1 MGARNFRAFVQSLL
15 PTWLTKPDGFGQRMS
30 VGVIGYTADLIAE
43 ANSQAI
49 KAGWV
54 KQDSSPDD
62 ALPGIGENFNIK
74 QVSGES
80 NAAFRARLTNTP
92 GAWVLW
98 QEAAT
103 DQFVI
108 NALAPF
114 GVDPSQILLVARVL
128 EAVGNW
134 STWRVVLEPQP
145 GLPLPWDEATWGG
158 DPWGDWGTKSQTW
171 GTDATQAEIFG
182 IIRLLCKWKSAH
194 EIGVDVI
201 LNYDDHIWGF
211 GTWGAPKTWGING
224 VVGWVL
230 GRFWGGDYKAHV
242 WADKETYRPQLDAVW
257 GGKIRV

>member
-1 MGARNFRAFVQSLL
+1 MAARNFRAFVQALL
-15 PTWLTKPDGFGQRMS
+15 PTSLALPDAFGVRFA

-54 KQDSSPDD
+54 KQASSPDD
-62 ALPGIGENFNIK
+62 ALPGIGENFDIE
-74 QVSGES
+74 QVSGET
-80 NAAFRARLTNTP
+80 NTEFRARLSDTP

-103 DQFVI
+103 DRFVI

-114 GVDPSQILLVARVL
+114 GVDPSQILLAVRAL
-128 EAVGNW
+128 ESVGNW

-145 GLPLPWDEATWGG
+145 ALPLPWLEATWGG
-158 DPWGDWGTKSQTW
+158 SPWGGWGVGAQTW
-171 GTDATQAEIFG
+171 GTDATQAELFG
-182 IIRLLCKWKSAH
+182 ILRLLCKWKSAH
-194 EIGVDVI
+194 EVGVDVV
-201 LNYDDHIWGF
+201 LNYQDHVWGF

-224 VVGWVL
+224 VVRWVL
-230 GRFWGGDYKAHV
+230 SRFWGANHKPHV
-242 WADKETYRPQLDAVW
+242 WGDKETYRPQLDAVW